1 MVALMKS
8 PKPLYDLDWII
19 EITKSS
25 NTMDQLKSS
34 LNCFLLWDK
43 LYYNMNFPNSLKL
56 QISGKKSL
64 FWAIFKTKECEFSTS
79 DTTKK

>member
-1 MVALMKS
+1 MKN

-25 NTMDQLKSS
+25 KTMDQLKSS
-34 LNCFLLWDK
+34 LNCFFLWDK
-43 LYYNMNFPNSLKL
+43 LYCNLEFPSSVKF

-64 FWAIFKTKECEFSTS
+64 FWAVFKTKECEFSS
-79 DTTKK
+79 SGTTIR